1 MYFIM
6 MHNSFSPDYINHCCS
21 KYQKISRKYV
31 QRYIYIFID
40 SLNEDFNVVVQK
52 KDLGGEG
59 GGEGVG
65 EIRPQ
70 NPEYFWGFASRIE
83 AATGHVPTKFFYY
96 GCIFQQ
102 ICVAAFSWNARM

>member
-59 GGEGVG
+59 GGARGGGRSDLRILNTFGVLRQ
-65 EIRPQ
+65 E
-70 NPEYFWGFASRIE
+70 
-83 AATGHVPTKFFYY
+83 
-96 GCIFQQ
+96 
-102 ICVAAFSWNARM
+102 